1 VTDEPLYAKLGFTDS
16 EWGLLVGLPQ
26 SVVTAAS
33 AATPDNAR
41 KTRAENAAGLDV
53 ISDAR
58 ASASGLVT
66 AVAAAIVSRVG
77 DPDLGEEPPVIE
89 PSDPIAYVEDVLGR
103 AAEANA
109 LLTAKSEQADA
120 ETYKHWLVEIAESVV
135 GAAST
140 GGVLGLGGET
150 VTDSERE
157 FRDDLA
163 AALADQ
169 SVA

>member
-1 VTDEPLYAKLGFTDS
+1 MSDDPLYSALGFTDS

-26 SVVTAAS
+26 SVLTAAS
-33 AATPDNAR
+33 AATPDSAR
-41 KTRAENAAGLDV
+41 KTRAESAAGLDV

-58 ASASGLVT
+58 VSASPLVA
-66 AVAAAIVSRVG
+66 AVAGAIVSRVG

-89 PSDPIAYVEDVLGR
+89 PSDPIAYAEDVLGR
-103 AAEANA
+103 AAEVNA
-109 LLTAKSEQADA
+109 LLTAKAERADA

-140 GGVLGLGGET
+140 GGVLGIGSEA
-150 VTDSERE
+150 VTDTERA

-163 AALADQ
+163 NALAD
-169 SVA
+169 

>member
-1 VTDEPLYAKLGFTDS
+1 MTDDPLYSMLGFTDA

-26 SVVTAAS
+26 SVLTAAS
-33 AATPDNAR
+33 AATPDSPR
-41 KTRAENAAGLDV
+41 KTRAESAAGLDV

-58 ASASGLVT
+58 ASASPLVA
-66 AVAAAIVSRVG
+66 AVAGALVSRVG

-89 PSDPIAYVEDVLGR
+89 PPDPIGYAEDVLHR

-109 LLTAKSEQADA
+109 LLTAKAEQADA

-135 GAAST
+135 SAAAT
-140 GGVLGLGGET
+140 GGLLGVGGQDVTET
-150 VTDSERE
+150 ERE

-163 AALADQ
+163 KALAD
-169 SVA
+169 